1 MGKDPFLV
9 PKPFLFAKLKQTH
22 ELQQVK
28 DQALDTWA
36 CEQRLDKVMR
46 TPLTVWITTSCGKV
60 LKRWAYQTTLLPPEK
75 PVCRSSSK
83 LELDM
88 GQWTVSK
95 LGKEYV
101 KAVYCYPAYTTY
113 IRVHHVKCRA
123 G

>member
-28 DQALDTWA
+28 GQALDTWA

-75 PVCRSSSK
+75 SVCRSRSNREQIRNQTRNNRLVPYWEGSTSR
-83 LELDM
+83 L
-88 GQWTVSK
+88 
-95 LGKEYV
+95 
-101 KAVYCYPAYTTY
+101 Y
-113 IRVHHVKCRA
+113 IVTLLI
-123 G
+123 